1 MEEGELAL
9 DLDVGAALDAAALR
23 PQQHVLEVELHLV
36 DHVRH
41 LASAGCCGDFDGLLQ
56 TMNKCSKDD

>member
-9 DLDVGAALDAAALR
+9 DLDVGPALDAAALR

-41 LASAGCCGDFDGLLQ
+41 LASAGCCDFDVLLQ